1 MKSKQNHATLSI
13 IAAACALAMP
23 LTALAEPGQGWEG
36 GRPGRAPAPLPA
48 RLPVALTVAA
58 GQTQT
63 ISATTR
69 LNALTLASGG
79 QIVAPS
85 GQSLTLTVNGIGTP
99 LAAGTYRGDLVLTVT
114 DNIDVQFTSA
124 APGGSPEVLNHVL
137 RTGVY
142 IQNGS
147 YVAGKSVAA
156 IVRGGQVSNTA
167 ANNVQITSNE
177 EKFNGIIVAGLSDYS
192 IRNPRISLTG
202 NGGNDFA
209 GFGAAIM
216 STDDSTVH
224 VDGARID
231 THGAIRTAVFAGGN
245 STMNVDRSSI
255 DAHGGTL
262 PAGYSFTVATGKMM
276 EVPWMLGITG
286 NNRATNVVKNAT
298 ANYSNSHIRSQAWG
312 ALSTDDVNKVRL
324 NVSNSL
330 VETVE
335 SGYGAYSIGDC
346 IDTFSHSVL
355 NVADMAMI
363 MANGPAS
370 GVFTDGTVVNSGRFG
385 VMMHSNSGGT
395 LTIDKGTVFRTK
407 STAIQAKSSS
417 PTVVID
423 NARLYPGNGVLL
435 QAVVND
441 DPYMAQLGF
450 PASGSNVDAT
460 IRNTRL
466 AGDIINGNS
475 IAANVSVALANA
487 SLVGGISTA
496 TTTHATAANGT
507 ALSFAHPELY
517 YLVGDFTHQFAPLA
531 SSFGMTVSLDAT
543 SSWTVGKTSYLTRL
557 TLASGATLAAPAGH
571 RLTMTVNGIATP
583 IRAGASYSGA
593 IVLAVS

>member
-1 MKSKQNHATLSI
+1 MKLKLNALSA
-13 IAAACALAMP
+13 IAAAAALAMP
-23 LTALAEPGQGWEG
+23 LTVLAQPGPAFRG
-36 GRPGRAPAPLPA
+36 GHPDIGLPS
-48 RLPVALTVAA
+48 LTVAA
-58 GQTQT
+58 GETKI

-69 LNALTLASGG
+69 LRELKLASGG
-79 QIVAPS
+79 TLVAPN

-114 DNIDVQFTSA
+114 DNIDVQYTSA
-124 APGGSPEVLNHVL
+124 GPGSAPEVLHHVF

-142 IQNGS
+142 IQDGS
-147 YVAGKSVAA
+147 YVPGKSVAA
-156 IVRGGQVSNTA
+156 IVRGGRVANTA
-167 ANNVQITSNE
+167 ADDVQITSNE

-216 STDDSTVH
+216 STDDATVN
-224 VDGARID
+224 VDGARIE
-231 THGAIRTAVFAGGN
+231 TRGAIRTAVFAGGN
-245 STMNVDRSSI
+245 STMNVDHSFI
-255 DAHGGTL
+255 DAKGGTL
-262 PAGYSFTVATGKMM
+262 PADYSFTVATGKLM
-276 EVPWMLGITG
+276 EVPWVLGITG

-298 ANYSNSHIRSQAWG
+298 ANYSNSRIRSQAWG
-312 ALSTDDVNKVRL
+312 ALSTDDVVKVRL
-324 NVSNSL
+324 NVRNSL

-335 SGYGAYSIGDC
+335 SGYGTYSIGDC

-407 STAIQAKSSS
+407 STAIQIKSSN
-417 PTVVID
+417 PTIVVD
-423 NARLYPGNGVLL
+423 NARLYPGNGILL

-441 DPYMAQLGF
+441 DPYMVQLGF
-450 PASGSNVDAT
+450 PASGSSVDAT

-475 IAANVSVALANA
+475 LAANVKVALANA
-487 SLVGGISTA
+487 SLAGGISTA
-496 TTTHATAANGT
+496 TTSHATAADGT
-507 ALSFAHPELY
+507 ALSFGHPELY
-517 YLVGDFTHQFAPLA
+517 DLVGDFIHTFAPLA
-531 SSFGMTVSLDAT
+531 SSFGMTVSLDAS
-543 SSWTVGKTSYLTRL
+543 SSWTVSKTSYLTGL
-557 TLASGATLAAPAGH
+557 TLASGATIAAPAGH
-571 RLTMTVNGIATP
+571 RLTMTVNGVPTAIK
-583 IRAGASYSGA
+583 AGASYSGA